1 MVKISATRLIKI
13 MRDNFRNII
22 IEFVITE
29 MAMLIKIKQ
38 RIGLNNQQR
47 IIFFSEESW
56 SPCLWNLSYGL
67 IESPMF
73 ILGDKVIS
81 LFAVGI

>member
-1 MVKISATRLIKI
+1 MVKISGTRLIKI
-13 MRDNFRNII
+13 MRDNFRNVI

-47 IIFFSEESW
+47 IIFLKIW
-56 SPCLWNLSYGL
+56 SYETS
-67 IESPMF
+67 S
-73 ILGDKVIS
+73 
-81 LFAVGI
+81 

>member
-13 MRDNFRNII
+13 MRDNFRNVI

-47 IIFFSEESW
+47 IILFKIW
-56 SPCLWNLSYGL
+56 SYETS
-67 IESPMF
+67 S
-73 ILGDKVIS
+73 
-81 LFAVGI
+81 

>member
-13 MRDNFRNII
+13 MRDNFRNVI

-47 IIFFSEESW
+47 IIF
-56 SPCLWNLSYGL
+56 LK
-67 IESPMF
+67 I
-73 ILGDKVIS
+73 
-81 LFAVGI
+81 

>member
-47 IIFFSEESW
+47 IIFLKIW
-56 SPCLWNLSYGL
+56 SYETS
-67 IESPMF
+67 S
-73 ILGDKVIS
+73 
-81 LFAVGI
+81 

>member
-1 MVKISATRLIKI
+1 MVKISATGLIKI

-47 IIFFSEESW
+47 IIFLKIW
-56 SPCLWNLSYGL
+56 SYETS
-67 IESPMF
+67 S
-73 ILGDKVIS
+73 
-81 LFAVGI
+81 

>member
-1 MVKISATRLIKI
+1 MNQLQRNGENIGNSFDKDHERH
-13 MRDNFRNII
+13 RNII

-47 IIFFSEESW
+47 IIF
-56 SPCLWNLSYGL
+56 LK
-67 IESPMF
+67 I
-73 ILGDKVIS
+73 
-81 LFAVGI
+81 